1 MAVTIA
7 TLVTALK
14 PVLAMVMM
22 AGSDSK
28 PKLSP
33 TLVMFYDAS
42 LSFVFMASYWLV
54 SPERHPSIMY
64 LANTPNRTEE
74 PWLEGYDTT
83 SVGIEI
89 IAIGSAMAFTFNLST
104 YYYVMLT
111 SALTSTIGS
120 LGVKITLLLV
130 SAMQAGVR
138 DPVSL
143 TGIAIV
149 ALSISSYAY
158 FSYQAK
164 VAAAA
169 AAAAKLS
176 ADGAP
181 KATEKTPLKQPL
193 VPSEAKTTQ

>member
-1 MAVTIA
+1 MYVSLFVNQVIKASQPMPTVVFEMIIAKKTFGWAIIASTVMVCVGAGLAPYYQIVHDHKPSTTLGIVAVTIA

-120 LGVKITLLLV
+120 
-130 SAMQAGVR
+130 
-138 DPVSL
+138 
-143 TGIAIV
+143 
-149 ALSISSYAY
+149 
-158 FSYQAK
+158 
-164 VAAAA
+164 
-169 AAAAKLS
+169 
-176 ADGAP
+176 
-181 KATEKTPLKQPL
+181 
-193 VPSEAKTTQ
+193 